1 MRKYQDCWITGPLMA
16 TWRLVVASLALMT
29 LTTTTTYGLV
39 LEGSQT
45 SYAQFRQWHG
55 GNNDTLTF
63 EFSTNQTDALLL
75 YSDNNQEKEYLQIK
89 LVGGNVM
96 LRWVYS
102 FFYLFHTWSRLLQY
116 VEKNSA
122 NQNLQ
127 RHFPHLN
134 VKIEIRDRKP
144 SVLTCILNEKIVKSP
159 LLPEFPLFTMSDIKI
174 AIAHCTRS

>member
-29 LTTTTTYGLV
+29 LTTTSTYGLV

-96 LRWVYS
+96 LR
-102 FFYLFHTWSRLLQY
+102 
-116 VEKNSA
+116 
-122 NQNLQ
+122 
-127 RHFPHLN
+127 
-134 VKIEIRDRKP
+134 
-144 SVLTCILNEKIVKSP
+144 
-159 LLPEFPLFTMSDIKI
+159 
-174 AIAHCTRS
+174 

>member
-1 MRKYQDCWITGPLMA
+1 MA

-29 LTTTTTYGLV
+29 LTTSSTYGLV

-96 LRWVYS
+96 LR
-102 FFYLFHTWSRLLQY
+102 
-116 VEKNSA
+116 
-122 NQNLQ
+122 
-127 RHFPHLN
+127 
-134 VKIEIRDRKP
+134 
-144 SVLTCILNEKIVKSP
+144 
-159 LLPEFPLFTMSDIKI
+159 
-174 AIAHCTRS
+174 